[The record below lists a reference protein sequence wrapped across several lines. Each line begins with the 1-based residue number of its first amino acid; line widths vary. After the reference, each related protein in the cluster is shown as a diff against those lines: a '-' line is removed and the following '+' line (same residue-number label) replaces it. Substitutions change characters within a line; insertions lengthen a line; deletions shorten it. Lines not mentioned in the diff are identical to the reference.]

1 MPRGPRLNASGSL
14 HHLMARGIE
23 RRSIFITEPDRLDF
37 LSRLDR
43 LVEADALR
51 VFAFALM
58 PNHFHI
64 LARTGSRPIS
74 RAMSSLLTGYAV
86 SFNHR
91 HTRVGHLF
99 QNRFKSTLCEEAG
112 YFVELVRYIHLNPIR
127 AGITASIDELDH
139 DPATGHAAIIGN
151 QPARFLDVDYVL
163 SAFGSDRDVARLAYR
178 AFVLDGLDATR
189 MREQPR
195 RGTVR
200 TEIAMLAEP
209 TRREKPQERILGSN
223 AFLNRIHGET
233 VEAVTPPR
241 VPLKKRLPIES
252 LIDAVA
258 AATGASRAALAA
270 ARRIKACCA
279 AREGL
284 AYLWLDCFRG
294 RVAEVAAALSISE
307 VSAYRAA
314 ARGRRQAER
323 WIAVLNH
330 AARLER

>member
-1 MPRGPRLNASGSL
+1 MPRGPRLDASGSL

-23 RRSIFITEPDRLDF
+23 RRSIFINDRDQLDF

-43 LVEADALR
+43 LVDAGALR

-64 LARTGSRPIS
+64 LARTGSQPIS

-112 YFVELVRYIHLNPIR
+112 YFRELVRYIHLNPVR
-127 AGITASIDELDH
+127 AGIVASVDELDR
-139 DPATGHAAIIGN
+139 DPTTGHSSIMGA
-151 QPARFLDVDYVL
+151 QVARFLDVDHVL
-163 SAFGSDRDVARLAYR
+163 SAFGSDRNSARLAYR
-178 AFVLDGLDATR
+178 TFVVEGLDEKA
-189 MREQPR
+189 MRETTR
-195 RGTVR
+195 RGKIWR
-200 TEIAMLAEP
+200 EIAKLAERS
-209 TRREKPQERILGSN
+209 RREKAQERILGSD
-223 AFLNRIHGET
+223 AFLDEIHGEGPQAT
-233 VEAVTPPR
+233 TLRPR
-241 VPLKKRLPIES
+241 LDERPSLDA

-258 AATGASRAALAA
+258 AATGASRGALAGV
-270 ARRIKACCA
+270 RRIKACCE

-294 RVAEVAAALSISE
+294 HVAEIAAALSISE

-314 ARGRRQAER
+314 ARGRREAER
-323 WIAVLNH
+323 WMAVINH
-330 AARLER
+330 PTRLER